1 MSLVHSPPGVVS
13 HTAAPRIRPLRVV
26 VTVVVCLAV
35 LAMLL
40 LLSIAVGARQIPL
53 ADAWEAL
60 RAGGTSTEAIVVRQL
75 RVPRT
80 VLAVLIGVALGIA
93 GAVMQVITRNP
104 LAEPGLLGVNAGASL
119 AVVLSISLLGVGST
133 LGRVAFALVG
143 AGAAALLV
151 TWLGMRSAT
160 HDVTRLVL
168 AGLALSASMSA
179 VIGVITMFDSRTF
192 DSYRFWMVGS
202 LSSADAHT
210 AALLAAPVSI
220 ATIAALLMGA
230 HFNAMALG
238 DDLGTALGV
247 NVRRI
252 RIVGLVLLTVLC
264 GCATAAV
271 GPISFVGLVV
281 PHVVRLLIGVDQR
294 MVLLVSLLVGPILV
308 LAADILGRVVV
319 RPGELEVGIVTAF
332 VGAPVLLLLVLRVRT
347 GVR

>member
-1 MSLVHSPPGVVS
+1 MSLTVGAPGVTS
-13 HTAAPRIRPLRVV
+13 DTPSPRIHPLRVLV
-26 VTVVVCLAV
+26 VLLICVALLAI
-35 LAMLL
+35 LL
-40 LLSIAVGARQIPL
+40 LVSIAVGARPIPL
-53 ADAWEAL
+53 PDAWDAL
-60 RAGGTSTEAIVVRQL
+60 RAGGDTTEAIVVRQL

-80 VLAVLIGVALGIA
+80 LLAVIVGIALGVA

-119 AVVLSISLLGVGST
+119 AVVLSISLLGVSGT
-133 LGRVAFALVG
+133 LGRMGFALVG
-143 AGAAALLV
+143 AGLAAVMV

-160 HDVTRLVL
+160 EDVTRLVL

-192 DSYRFWMVGS
+192 DSYRFWMVGA
-202 LSSADAHT
+202 LSSADMPT
-210 AALLAAPVSI
+210 VALLVGPIAVAAVI
-220 ATIAALLMGA
+220 ALLLGA

-238 DDLGTALGV
+238 DDIGTGLGI

-252 RIVGLVLLTVLC
+252 RLIGLVVLTVLC

-271 GPISFVGLVV
+271 GPIGFVGLVV

-294 MVLLVSLLVGPILV
+294 MVLLMSLLVGPILV
-308 LAADILGRVVV
+308 LAADILGRLLV

-347 GVR
+347 GVK